1 VRQIGEMVENVP
13 LQKAAKR
20 VRARVNLLCL
30 AHGQKPVGIHQHIGR
45 RPIFAFGNSDGDLQ
59 MLQWTAAGE
68 GPRFCLYVHHT
79 DADREWA
86 YDRES
91 HIGRLG

>member
-1 VRQIGEMVENVP
+1 LSQQFCWQHPACWKLLDVAEVP
-13 LQKAAKR
+13 
-20 VRARVNLLCL
+20 N
-30 AHGQKPVGIHQHIGR
+30 
-45 RPIFAFGNSDGDLQ
+45 DLQ

-68 GPRFCLYVHHT
+68 GQRFCLYVHHT

-91 HIGRLG
+91 HIGKLDKGLDASRHRVWATRQQNP